1 MSRISAP
8 ERLARDLDWN
18 LLRVFLAL
26 AEAGS
31 VTGAAERLSL
41 KQPSVSA
48 ALKRLEERVGARLI
62 DRARGR
68 FQLTAAGARMLEEA
82 REVEAAILRLAD
94 RITEAEGQ
102 VTGHVTIAL
111 ASHVVCPLFD
121 AVLAGFL
128 ADHPG
133 ATVSLEVMPSRDAL
147 ALVGA
152 RRASLA
158 VCLMPLRPAGV
169 VSDLLYRESFGLFCG
184 RSHPLFGAQSLPAGA
199 LAGQAVVS
207 FQTDR
212 EGDALGEVTAL
223 RRRLGMGERVVG
235 SSAHLEEVRRMIE
248 AGIGIGPLPL
258 HVVAQD
264 VAAGRLWQLPPFGGL
279 PTVDVHLCHAPGVR
293 RNPAEAEL
301 LARLLAAIAATP
313 LGERIYG
320 GDA

>member
-26 AEAGS
+26 AEANS

-48 ALKRLEERVGARLI
+48 ALKRLEDRVGTRLI

-68 FQLTAAGARMLEEA
+68 FQLTAPGLRLLDEA

-121 AVLAGFL
+121 RVLAGFS

-133 ATVSLEVMPSRDAL
+133 ASFSLEVMTSREAL
-147 ALVGA
+147 ALVAA

-158 VCLMPLRPAGV
+158 ICLLPLRPSGV
-169 VSDLLYRESFGLFCG
+169 AADLLYRESFALFCG
-184 RSHPLFGAQSLPAGA
+184 RRHPLYGRRSLPPEG

-258 HVVAQD
+258 HVVARD
-264 VAAGRLWQLPPFGGL
+264 LAEGRLWQLPPYRGL
-279 PTVDVHLCHAPGVR
+279 PQVDVHLCHAPALR

-301 LARLLAAIAATP
+301 LTRLQAALVATP
-313 LGERIYG
+313 LGDRTYG
-320 GDA
+320 AT

>member
-26 AEAGS
+26 AGAGS
-31 VTGAAERLSL
+31 VSGAAERLSL

-48 ALKRLEERVGARLI
+48 ALKRLEDRVGARLI

-68 FQLTAAGARMLEEA
+68 FQLTAAGLRMLDEA
-82 REVEAAILRLAD
+82 REVEAAILRLTD

-111 ASHVVCPLFD
+111 ASHVVCPIFD
-121 AVLAGFL
+121 KVLAGFH
-128 ADHPG
+128 ADHRA

-147 ALVGA
+147 ALVAA

-158 VCLMPLRPAGV
+158 VCLLPARHSGV
-169 VSDLLYRESFGLFCG
+169 VADLLYREGFGLFCG
-184 RSHPLFGAQSLPAGA
+184 RNHPLYGQRDLPVEG
-199 LAGQAVVS
+199 LAGQAAVS

-212 EGDALGEVTAL
+212 EGDVLEAVTAL
-223 RRRLGMGERVVG
+223 RRRLGMGDRIVG

-248 AGIGIGPLPL
+248 IGIGIGPLPL
-258 HVVAQD
+258 HVVARD
-264 VAAGRLWQLPPFGGL
+264 LAEGRLWQLPPYRDL
-279 PTVDVHLCHAPGVR
+279 PMVDVYLCHNPAIR
-293 RNPAEAEL
+293 RNPAEADL
-301 LARLLAAIAATP
+301 LARFQAAIAATP
-313 LGERIYG
+313 IAGRTYG
-320 GDA
+320 NA